1 MPIPNPHTN
10 VRMDVQLEPCDAEFI
25 NYCVADITEDGM
37 LPFTLPPQSLFR
49 IIKDAA
55 LWFYQWS
62 DQAVQE
68 KWLGI
73 KACDL
78 KVDEVRN
85 KTIRLPDCIEAV
97 MEIKQVNSAQN
108 FRRLAKFMREP
119 IYFSSA
125 YNMLGAG
132 GSSLSG
138 LGNPYRLAD
147 RDAATEEAF
156 ARMYEVQLFKTLLQK
171 GLRFDYN
178 PYSKILVFLGR
189 VESDI
194 VLAVM
199 ERIPVQSLYN
209 DIRFRKYV
217 VGKAMMR
224 LKKILSLFDF
234 QYPGN
239 IKLNFEE
246 IEKQGAEIVEK
257 IEEEI
262 KGSSSASDIIL
273 MK

>member
-10 VRMDVQLEPCDAEFI
+10 ARIDVNLEPCDAEFI
-25 NYCVADITEDGM
+25 NYCIAEITEDGM

-49 IIKDAA
+49 IIKDSA
-55 LWFYQWS
+55 LWFYNWC

-68 KWLGI
+68 KWFGI

-78 KVDEVRN
+78 HIDDDKN
-85 KTIRLPDCIEAV
+85 KTIRLPDSIEAV
-97 MEIKQVNSAQN
+97 TEVIQVNSAQN

-132 GSSLSG
+132 GSAMMG

-147 RDAATEEAF
+147 RDIATEEAF
-156 ARMYEVQLFKTLLQK
+156 TRMYEVQLFKTLLQK
-171 GLRFDYN
+171 GIRFDYN
-178 PYSKILVFLGR
+178 PYTKVLVFLGR
-189 VESDI
+189 VESNI
-194 VLAVM
+194 MLAVM

-217 VGKAMMR
+217 VGKALSR
-224 LKKILSLFDF
+224 LKKILSMFNF
-234 QYPGN
+234 KYPGN
-239 IKLNFEE
+239 VEINFDELE
-246 IEKQGAEIVEK
+246 RQGIEIVKE

-262 KGSSSASDIIL
+262 KASSSASDIIL
-273 MK
+273 FK

>member
-1 MPIPNPHTN
+1 
-10 VRMDVQLEPCDAEFI
+10 
-25 NYCVADITEDGM
+25 
-37 LPFTLPPQSLFR
+37 
-49 IIKDAA
+49 
-55 LWFYQWS
+55 
-62 DQAVQE
+62 
-68 KWLGI
+68 
-73 KACDL
+73 
-78 KVDEVRN
+78 
-85 KTIRLPDCIEAV
+85 

-132 GSSLSG
+132 GSAMSG

-147 RDAATEEAF
+147 RDVATEEAF

>member
-1 MPIPNPHTN
+1 MPIPNPSTN
-10 VRMDVQLEPCDAEFI
+10 LRMDVELRPCDAEFANYII
-25 NYCVADITEDGM
+25 NSITEDGM
-37 LPFTLPPQSLFR
+37 LPFTLPPQSIIR
-49 IIKDAA
+49 VIKDCA
-55 LWFYQWS
+55 LWFYQWC

-73 KACDL
+73 RIEDL
-78 KVDEVRN
+78 KIDWSKN
-85 KTIRLPDCIEAV
+85 KTIRLPDQIEAV
-97 MEIKQVNSAQN
+97 TEIKQVNSAQN
-108 FRRLAKFMREP
+108 FRRLARFLREP

-132 GSSLSG
+132 GSAMSG

-147 RDAATEEAF
+147 RDVAVEEAF
-156 ARMYEVQLFKTLLQK
+156 TRMYEVQLFKTLLQK
-171 GLRFDYN
+171 GIRFDYN

-189 VESDI
+189 VESNI

-217 VGKAMMR
+217 IGHSQMR
-224 LKKILSLFDF
+224 LKKILSMFNF
-234 QYPGN
+234 KYPGDVE
-239 IKLNFEE
+239 INFDELE
-246 IEKQGAEIVEK
+246 TQGKEVVDA

-262 KGSSSASDIIL
+262 KGSSSAADIIL